1 MDNIPDK
8 DMDQPARI
16 KELLD
21 QIATLEDS
29 ETRLRKLVEQSL
41 DGIVILDINCS
52 VYDANRKFAENLGYN
67 FEEVHDLHVWDW
79 DKTLPKEEIRV
90 LAQEVNDQEGHK
102 FETVHTRK
110 DGSTFD
116 VELCNSG
123 TYIRGEKLILCICR
137 DITDR
142 KRNEKALQESKELLN
157 TFIDNLQG
165 IAYQIPV
172 ADIEAFKPTLFR
184 GAVTKITG
192 YSDSELT
199 KEKKWNDIVHPEDI
213 EYLKTVQK
221 QFTFIPEF
229 SAETEYRIIRKD
241 GDIRWIKDNAR
252 VISTQKG
259 DLLHGTIYDITKQE
273 HAEEGKKHLEE
284 QMRHAEK
291 LKSIGT
297 LAGGVAHDFNNILG
311 VIMGYSDLALSKTPE
326 NNVVHAHLKHIR
338 KASTRAKDIVQQLL
352 MFSKKVGPK
361 KQLLSISPVIK
372 DALSFLRSTLPTSIN
387 IIDNL
392 SISDGMIHADP
403 IQMHQVIINLF
414 VNAAEALEKR
424 IGTITIDGRKE
435 HIVDGS
441 HPSFKNIHEG
451 TYIIV
456 SVTDNGPG
464 ISPEIIDRIFDPYFT
479 TRDTS
484 KGSGMG
490 LAVVHGIIDNHGG
503 AIAVSSKPGKGT
515 SFTFALPA
523 AKRKEIKNMAP
534 AEAPTPE
541 STESILFVD
550 DEEDITTLGQII
562 LEEYGFKVQTAV
574 NPVVALELFKSNPK
588 AFDLVI
594 TDMTMP
600 SLTGDALFK
609 EIRKVRKDIPVILCT
624 GHSEHINEEEA
635 LAMGISAFV
644 NKPMGNNEL
653 IRAVRRVLDSVP
665 A

>member
-1 MDNIPDK
+1 MDNTPDK
-8 DMDQPARI
+8 GVDQSART

-21 QIATLEDS
+21 QIATLQDS
-29 ETRLRKLVEQSL
+29 ETRLRRLLDQSL
-41 DGIVILDINCS
+41 DGIVILDVNCG
-52 VYDANRKFAENLGYN
+52 VYDANKKFAENLGYT
-67 FEEVHDLHVWDW
+67 FEEVHNLHVWDW
-79 DKTLPKEEIRV
+79 DKSLSKEEIRT
-90 LAQEVNDQEGHK
+90 LAREVDDQQGDR

-110 DGSTFD
+110 DGSCFD

-123 TYIRGEKLILCICR
+123 TNIGGEKLIFCICR

-142 KRNEKALQESKELLN
+142 KRSEQALQESKELLN

-172 ADIEAFKPTLFR
+172 ADIEEFKPTLFR
-184 GAVTKITG
+184 GAVTQITG

-199 KEKKWNDIVHPEDI
+199 SEKKWNDIVHPEDI

-229 SAETEYRIIRKD
+229 SAETEYRIISKD
-241 GDIRWIKDNAR
+241 ETIRWVKDNAR
-252 VISTQKG
+252 VISTQAG
-259 DLLHGTIYDITKQE
+259 NLLHGTIYDITKQKL
-273 HAEEGKKHLEE
+273 AEQGKKQLEE

-311 VIMGYSDLALSKTPE
+311 VIMGYSDLALSKTPKDGPSYSY
-326 NNVVHAHLKHIR
+326 LQHIR
-338 KASTRAKDIVQQLL
+338 KSSTRAKDIVQQLL

-361 KQLLSISPVIK
+361 KQLLNISPVIK

-387 IIDNL
+387 ITDNL
-392 SISDGMIHADP
+392 SISDGMIFADP

-414 VNAAEALEKR
+414 VNAAEALENNS
-424 IGTITIDGRKE
+424 GTISIDGRKE

-451 TYIIV
+451 TYILI

-464 ISPEIIDRIFDPYFT
+464 ISPEIIERIFDPYFT
-479 TRDTS
+479 THDTS

-503 AIAVSSKPGKGT
+503 AITVSSKAGKGT
-515 SFTFALPA
+515 TFTFALPA
-523 AKRKEIKNMAP
+523 AKRKQIKNAAP
-534 AEAPTPE
+534 AEAPTHE

-562 LEEYGFKVQTAV
+562 LEEYGFKVQVAV
-574 NPVVALELFKSNPK
+574 NPVAALELFKNNPK

-600 SLTGDALFK
+600 ALTGDALFK
-609 EIRKVRKDIPVILCT
+609 EVRKIRKDIPVILCT
-624 GHSEHINEEEA
+624 GHSEHINEEDA

-653 IRAVRRVLDSVP
+653 IRAVRQVLDSVP